1 MPFGFSVELV
11 GGLMMHATDLRK
23 KSSDQNQRVYCLLM
37 LEIPWQQSTKVKMLM
52 DIFLLHT
59 GKNHC

>member
-37 LEIPWQQSTKVKMLM
+37 LEIP
-52 DIFLLHT
+52 
-59 GKNHC
+59 